1 MYWNIKIINYFKGNK
16 FAILEM
22 KAIISTILRKCH
34 LEAVEG
40 KTEVKPKFRLTVRAH
55 GGLWVK
61 ITQRVDARWYLKF
74 IINVSLLSK

>member
-1 MYWNIKIINYFKGNK
+1 
-16 FAILEM
+16 M

-61 ITQRVDARWYLKF
+61 ITQRVDAR
-74 IINVSLLSK
+74 